1 MAPELDRPGATEL
14 GDARRRV
21 EQLVCGLPGGE
32 GERSFAHPWEIRAFA
47 MAVAAY
53 QQRQFEWSEFQLS
66 LIDSIRRW
74 EESGGRAEDDPWSY
88 YQHWV
93 AALETVLSGSGLLSE
108 SALDE
113 QTKQV
118 LALPPNRNHHEAH
131 REPIAVDRAR

>member
-1 MAPELDRPGATEL
+1 MALGLDRPGVTEQ

-21 EQLVCGLPGGE
+21 EQLVCGLPAGGE

-66 LIDSIRRW
+66 LIGSIRRW
-74 EESGGRAEDDPWSY
+74 EETSGRAADEWSY